1 MTQLEILIAFGIVI
15 LIILIPFAVAE
26 RKYRKEIKELY
37 DEYIKESEKLD
48 KLYEKYKNEDI

>member
-1 MTQLEILIAFGIVI
+1 MTQLEIFIAFSIIV
-15 LIILIPFAVAE
+15 LIILIPFAVTE
-26 RKYRKEIKELY
+26 RKYRKEIKKLY

>member
-15 LIILIPFAVAE
+15 LIILIPFAVVE